1 MNMHLCAALRL
12 SPLTLTFSRPTP
24 FSLLGNNFP
33 LNFFPGQAIL
43 SRRPTFINQSRSF
56 QRCALT
62 PISAQLH
69 AACRFRTRCEGIGN
83 EIGKGGPKLEDVQ
96 LGRAFAKTGSFQ

>member
-1 MNMHLCAALRL
+1 MNMRLCAALRL
-12 SPLTLTFSRPTP
+12 SPLTLTFSRPTT
-24 FSLLGNNFP
+24 FSFLGNHLP
-33 LNFFPGQAIL
+33 LNSFPGQAIL

-62 PISAQLH
+62 PISALIH